1 MTTIKPFYE
10 FFEQKHFPFSS
21 VFFPGTFCLPVSLS
35 FLFFN
40 INLYSL
46 PVGVSPGTTDQFSTC
61 LSAIC
66 FVYIS
71 FRQELRNKRNPAFEF
86 LFLSF
91 YTEATVSY
99 FTAFICFF
107 RYFSVDQSS
116 GELNL
121 RQNIPGGSYWLR
133 VEVSD
138 GVWPDVI
145 SGVRVH
151 VWELEEKAILSSA
164 SLRLTGS
171 ICTNTDLN
179 VGMNAVD

>member
-1 MTTIKPFYE
+1 M
-10 FFEQKHFPFSS
+10 
-21 VFFPGTFCLPVSLS
+21 
-35 FLFFN
+35 
-40 INLYSL
+40 
-46 PVGVSPGTTDQFSTC
+46 
-61 LSAIC
+61 
-66 FVYIS
+66 
-71 FRQELRNKRNPAFEF
+71 
-86 LFLSF
+86 
-91 YTEATVSY
+91 
-99 FTAFICFF
+99 
-107 RYFSVDQSS
+107 DQSS

-164 SLRLTGS
+164 SLCLTGS

-179 VGMNAVD
+179 VGMNAVG